1 MLQKQTISISND
13 QLIDEKTIATLK
25 RGDRYKLFKLDIRVD
40 VKDEIRLEIF
50 YRMLDEMPE
59 FEISWIK
66 LKNGNNDLINTLTT
80 KPMFKN
86 KQDLF
91 DILEFDSINLPQQ
104 SESYEYLSK
113 INNPED
119 FDMS

>member
-1 MLQKQTISISND
+1 MF
-13 QLIDEKTIATLK
+13 
-25 RGDRYKLFKLDIRVD
+25 YKMVED
-40 VKDEIRLEIF
+40 
-50 YRMLDEMPE
+50 MPE
-59 FEISWIK
+59 FEISSIK
-66 LKNGNNDLINTLTT
+66 LKNGNNDLINTLTA
-80 KPMFKN
+80 KPMFEN

-113 INNPED
+113 IDNPED